1 MIDYQE
7 KPLVGSYI
15 AEGKAKGIDLSGC
28 NFVDFVSS
36 NPEQTKGSLEFVK
49 KMMKQQAD
57 HGAMG
62 KKCKKDPSGDS
73 RRPLCNQW
81 KRSRPGQCR
90 NHRVIRRDP
99 TAATRAGVRLGSA
112 ASRHVTQM
120 KWRALNCGKSTPNK
134 TLRDT
139 TKKLNES
146 RQTRKPFTSE
156 STWRHLHR
164 TVSHTH

>member
-1 MIDYQE
+1 LIDYQE

-62 KKCKKDPSGDS
+62 KKCKKDPSGEFKEAVVQPVEAKPAGPVQKPPGD
-73 RRPLCNQW
+73 PPGPDCCNAGWCAPGICCFTTCDPNEVARAELW
-81 KRSRPGQCR
+81 KEYAKQDPEGY
-90 NHRVIRRDP
+90 HKEVERVKAD
-99 TAATRAGVRLGSA
+99 AQAV
-112 ASRHVTQM
+112 HV
-120 KWRALNCGKSTPNK
+120 
-134 TLRDT
+134 
-139 TKKLNES
+139 
-146 RQTRKPFTSE
+146 
-156 STWRHLHR
+156 
-164 TVSHTH
+164 